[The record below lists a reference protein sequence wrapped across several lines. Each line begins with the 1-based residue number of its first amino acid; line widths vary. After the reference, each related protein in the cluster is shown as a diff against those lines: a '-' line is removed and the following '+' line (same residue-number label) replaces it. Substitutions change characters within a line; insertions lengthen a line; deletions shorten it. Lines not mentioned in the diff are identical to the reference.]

1 MKDKGSMF
9 IAYLNILKDALQMVG
24 GTAYFHKHEL
34 LDSGLTFPEI
44 NAQMSVMDTYKTLS
58 DFESNDV
65 EGLLDYTKKKL
76 CDYNDTEEG
85 IEVFVYILALYL
97 KDGNV
102 LMDGFAV
109 DRECEI
115 YTYSKRDLSTMGW
128 VDLIPFLNLLS
139 VKNTLGIQLL
149 GRSPKRKNESAQLW
163 AIVDGRAYRLV
174 PNGGRSYSLR
184 DLYRGLIKHMRS
196 FFKLYGISFSH

>member
-1 MKDKGSMF
+1 MKDKGCMF
-9 IAYLNILKDALQMVG
+9 IAYLNILKEALQMVS
-24 GTAYFHKHEL
+24 GTAFFHKREL
-34 LDSGLTFPEI
+34 LDAGLTFPEI
-44 NAQMSVMDTYKTLS
+44 NANMSVMDTYKALS
-58 DFESNDV
+58 EFESNDV
-65 EGLLDYTKKKL
+65 EGLLDYTKEKE
-76 CDYNDTEEG
+76 CDYCDTEEG
-85 IEVFVYILALYL
+85 NEVSVYILGLYL
-97 KDGNV
+97 KDGKV

-184 DLYRGLIKHMRS
+184 DLYRGMIKHMRY